1 MASIFQ
7 ENINTT
13 SLEIKHEEDKEISL
27 EKTESLIKIKDEV
40 EDDDEKISRFESI
53 RKCLRTISLGQY
65 STKFYTSNRGDTF
78 SSSFGGIMTLF
89 VIFIVMSYA
98 SYILIK
104 IASKDTYLLDQYS
117 GEIRTTFNDEAS

>member
-1 MASIFQ
+1 MANIFQ

-13 SLEIKHEEDKEISL
+13 SLEIKHEEDEEISL
-27 EKTESLIKIKDEV
+27 EKTESLIKIEDEV
-40 EDDDEKISRFESI
+40 EDDDEKIERCESI

-65 STKFYTSNRGDTF
+65 STKFYTSRRADTF

-89 VIFIVMSYA
+89 VIFIVISYA
-98 SYILIK
+98 SFILIK

-117 GEIRTTFNDEAS
+117 GEIRTTFDDGAS